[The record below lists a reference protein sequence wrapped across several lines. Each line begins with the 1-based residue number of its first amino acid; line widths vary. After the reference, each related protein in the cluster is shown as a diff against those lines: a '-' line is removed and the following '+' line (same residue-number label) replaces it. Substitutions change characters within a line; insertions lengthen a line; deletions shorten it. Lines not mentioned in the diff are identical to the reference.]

1 MNVTN
6 FSIKRPVF
14 TLVTM
19 TLFLLLG
26 AISLTNIPLK
36 LIPDIEAPIAAIVT
50 SYQDAGP
57 EEVAEKIS
65 KPMENSLSTTS
76 GLNNISTISMEG
88 SSLTILEFSWTTSID
103 DVEND
108 IITAMNQ
115 TPLPSGAGNPQF
127 LKFDPSSFPII
138 QLSLSAAGDDVELDS
153 LVREMESELLKID
166 GVATINL
173 LGDEIDEIEVTLD
186 QELLE
191 ENNLDQS
198 DVVQTL
204 QVHNVTA
211 PGGVVQNGGS
221 EITTRVLFELGGV
234 EEIENIVLT
243 TDVETGNDITV
254 SEVAEVAVGPEPS
267 DVITQTNQ
275 DDSILLDVQQQA
287 DANTAQVSRAFMTK
301 IDKLLSENKYA
312 EIESA
317 VLFNQGE
324 YIDDAIVNVALALV
338 AGGIIAMIVL
348 FLFLR
353 SMKTP
358 LLIGIAIPFSVIV
371 TFVLLFFTNFSL
383 NIMTLGGLALGIG
396 MLVDNSIVVIENIY
410 RHLSMKK
417 DPKQAALDGTK
428 EVATAITASTL
439 TTVSVFLPVV
449 FISGI
454 VGNLFRE
461 FALTV
466 SFSLLASLIVAL
478 TVVPMLASRWLKAP
492 SENAE
497 EVRRNSK
504 FIHFFDRS
512 TRWSLKNRAVVF
524 IITFALLIAGGF
536 GVTTVGTEFL
546 PATDEG
552 FFQID
557 IENEPG
563 TPIDVT
569 FEDVQEIEE
578 ILDDERLI
586 KNYTSVTGSSGNQG
600 PMAGSGNGHEA
611 VIYVTMVPISDRDMS
626 TMDVSENIRRDVERA
641 ASDADISISMNAS
654 FGSNPNSF
662 SFDLNDSNPQQLE
675 EVAGDLLAEFEDM
688 SEFTEVSNTLEDT
701 VQELQILIDDEAARA
716 EGLSPAQIAGMV
728 DNKTRGEFAT
738 QIVTNESDVLGVYV
752 RYDEQYI
759 EDVEAL
765 ENLLLRSPQGSFIP
779 LIDLA
784 TIEEGEGPET
794 INRIN
799 QEESVQFSLSFGS
812 DYNLSEINTIV
823 EDTIESYG
831 LPSETSYSFTGDQQ
845 LVENAISDLTLALIL
860 AIVFVYLVLAAQF
873 ESLRYPFVIMFT
885 VPLVV
890 IGVAIGLTITQTPI
904 SVTGFIGIIVLVGI
918 VVNNSIV
925 LVDYINQRKELG
937 YRTYDAIVEG
947 VKDRARPILMT
958 ASTTIL
964 ALVPLALGFGE
975 GTEIQQP
982 LAITVISGMI
992 SATFLTLILIPIVYS
1007 FFDKETRH
1015 INRKYMMPD
1024 GQLIPAYLL
1033 DEKYSKD
1040 QGEGRMHYPQVNQQ
1054 VPEKAKTDIS
1064 EFYSAAEDEPA
1075 NELDTYHQSIN
1086 NSNSSENE
1094 DLMNENEQ
1102 DTSFDHLKLE
1112 NLPSRKERHQSEMSR
1127 DDLLNILERIVDRNQ
1142 RDNKDK

>member
-1 MNVTN
+1 MNITN

-19 TLFLLLG
+19 ALFLLLG

-36 LIPDIEAPIAAIVT
+36 LIPDIEAPIAAVVT
-50 SYQDAGP
+50 SYQDASP
-57 EEVAEKIS
+57 EEVVDKVS
-65 KPMENSLSTTS
+65 RPMENSLSTTA

-115 TPLPSGAGNPQF
+115 TPLPSGAGTPQF
-127 LKFDPSSFPII
+127 LKFDPSQFPII
-138 QLSLSAAGDDVELDS
+138 QLSLSAIDDDVELDA
-153 LVREMESELLKID
+153 LVRDMETELLKID
-166 GVATINL
+166 GIATIDL
-173 LGDEIDEIEVTLD
+173 LGDAIDEIEVSLD
-186 QELLE
+186 QDLLE

-204 QVHNVTA
+204 QSHNITA
-211 PGGVVQNGGS
+211 PGGIVESGGS
-221 EITTRVLFELGGV
+221 EITTRVLFEMGGV
-234 EEIENIVLT
+234 EDIEDIVLT
-243 TDVETGNDITV
+243 TDVETEEDVTV
-254 SEVAEVAVGPEPS
+254 SDVATVAVGPEPT
-267 DVITQTNQ
+267 DTITQTNQ
-275 DDSILLDVQQQA
+275 DDSILLSVQQQA
-287 DANTAQVSRAFMTK
+287 DANTAQVSRAF
-301 IDKLLSENKYA
+301 IDEIDELLSQDKY
-312 EIESA
+312 EDIDSA

-324 YIDDAIVNVALALV
+324 YIDEAIANVALALV

-353 SMKTP
+353 SVKTP

-410 RHLSMKK
+410 RHLSMGK
-417 DPKQAALDGTK
+417 DPKKAALDGTK

-439 TTVSVFLPVV
+439 TTISVFLPVV

-466 SFSLLASLIVAL
+466 SFSLLASLAVAL
-478 TVVPMLASRWLKAP
+478 TVVPMLASKWLKAP
-492 SENAE
+492 KENIE
-497 EVRRNSK
+497 EKRKKSK
-504 FIHFFDRS
+504 FVKFFDRS
-512 TRWSLKNRAVVF
+512 TRWSLKNRAIVF
-524 IITFALLIAGGF
+524 IITVGLLITGGF

-563 TPIDVT
+563 TPLDVT
-569 FEDVQEIEE
+569 YEDVQEIEE
-578 ILDDERLI
+578 ILDGESLI
-586 KNYTSVTGSSGNQG
+586 QNYTSVTGSSGDQG
-600 PMAGSGNGHEA
+600 PMGGTGNGHEA
-611 VIYVTMVPISDRDMS
+611 VIYVTMIPISDRDVS
-626 TMDVSENIRRDVERA
+626 TMDFSEDIRQDIERA
-641 ASDADISISMNAS
+641 ASDADISISMDAS
-654 FGSNPNSF
+654 FGSDPNTF

-675 EVAGDLLAEFEDM
+675 EVAGDLLEEFDDM
-688 SEFTEVSNTLEDT
+688 SEFNEVSNTLEDT
-701 VQELQILIDDEAARA
+701 IPELQILIDDEAARE
-716 EGLSPAQIAGMV
+716 EGFSPAQIAEVV
-728 DNKTRGEFAT
+728 DNNTRGVFAT
-738 QIVTNESDVLGVYV
+738 QIVTDENDVLEVNV
-752 RYDEQYI
+752 RYDDEYI
-759 EDVEAL
+759 ENVEAL
-765 ENLLLRSPQGSFIP
+765 ENLLLRNPEGEYVP
-779 LIDLA
+779 LSDLA
-784 TIEEGEGPET
+784 EIEEGEGPET

-799 QEESVQFSLSFGS
+799 QEESVQFSLAFGS
-812 DYNLSEINTIV
+812 EYNLGEINTIV
-823 EDTIESYG
+823 QDTIDDYG
-831 LPSETSYSFTGDQQ
+831 LPTETSISFTGDQQ
-845 LVENAISDLTLALIL
+845 LLEDAISDLTLALIL
-860 AIVFVYLVLAAQF
+860 AVVFVYLVLAAQF

-890 IGVAIGLTITQTPI
+890 IGVAIGLTLTQTPI

-937 YRTYDAIVEG
+937 YKSYDAIVEG

-992 SATFLTLILIPIVYS
+992 SATFLTLILIPVVYS
-1007 FFDKETRH
+1007 FFDRDTRH
-1015 INRKYMMPD
+1015 LNRKYMMPD
-1024 GQLIPAYLL
+1024 GEMVPAYLL
-1033 DEKYSKD
+1033 DEKYSKE
-1040 QGEGRMHYPQVNQQ
+1040 QGEGRMHYPKLSQESSNSSH
-1054 VPEKAKTDIS
+1054 TDFS
-1064 EFYSAAEDEPA
+1064 EFYKAVEEEPA
-1075 NELDTYHQSIN
+1075 NELDAHYDETVTEHETY
-1086 NSNSSENE
+1086 ENE
-1094 DLMNENEQ
+1094 EEISDQ
-1102 DTSFDHLKLE
+1102 VFDGGSAE
-1112 NLPSRKERHQSEMSR
+1112 NLPSRKDRHKSSEMSR
-1127 DDLLNILERIVDRNQ
+1127 DDLLSLLEKIVERNQ
-1142 RDNKDK
+1142 RDNKKDK